1 MPSKIQEILTD
12 LNHNWI
18 QDKPNKYII
27 YGDVWVQEI
36 NNKLN
41 EVNIQ
46 YKWCYEKGNLT
57 YYITQE

>member
-1 MPSKIQEILTD
+1 VFGYLKIMTIFAPNLT
-12 LNHNWI
+12 
-18 QDKPNKYII
+18 NKYII